1 MGSSCSSSVGN
12 DVQQATSPP
21 ISSLKNS
28 TAENRISTWFDIH
41 TITKKLSL
49 KRRKYNIQLRGS
61 IYNSD
66 DGDFITN
73 PIAILKIN
81 IDVTKNSSSSYG
93 KISPIKKSH
102 GVLKD
107 PSVDW
112 GELRIQKQVPRSLP
126 PILQTGVTTIYGIL
140 EEDSPLLANVTLTG
154 TVDKNEFEISASID
168 NDSIIS
174 EDDEYELRKYIQ
186 KTEEKEERQKSKTEK
201 KSLIKQSNVDAG
213 YDSCPETSSQRISLA
228 SVKNAFTVKAPN
240 TRKTSIIVH
249 RKKTPSTCTINNSF
263 REAYFN
269 LRNDEEDFDSAIK
282 KPRRDTPVHGRLG
295 LPVKSTWRS
304 TSELLREDT
313 VEENAYLGIQRT
325 RLRSESLMPA
335 TSLCG
340 SNDAL
345 LLLPNKNEEEED
357 LNYIQQYNS
366 IKTGVSE
373 RNNSF
378 PNETVLKSRRKTVTF
393 GIPLTFGKSRKGRC
407 LSLSGID
414 GNFMGLI

>member
-1 MGSSCSSSVGN
+1 MRSGIHS
-12 DVQQATSPP
+12 Q
-21 ISSLKNS
+21 
-28 TAENRISTWFDIH
+28 STWFDIH

-81 IDVTKNSSSSYG
+81 IDVTKTLSSSYG

-174 EDDEYELRKYIQ
+174 EDDEYELQ
-186 KTEEKEERQKSKTEK
+186 
-201 KSLIKQSNVDAG
+201 SLIKQSNVDAG

-295 LPVKSTWRS
+295 LPV
-304 TSELLREDT
+304 
-313 VEENAYLGIQRT
+313 I
-325 RLRSESLMPA
+325 
-335 TSLCG
+335 
-340 SNDAL
+340 
-345 LLLPNKNEEEED
+345 
-357 LNYIQQYNS
+357 
-366 IKTGVSE
+366 
-373 RNNSF
+373 
-378 PNETVLKSRRKTVTF
+378 
-393 GIPLTFGKSRKGRC
+393 GKSRKGRC